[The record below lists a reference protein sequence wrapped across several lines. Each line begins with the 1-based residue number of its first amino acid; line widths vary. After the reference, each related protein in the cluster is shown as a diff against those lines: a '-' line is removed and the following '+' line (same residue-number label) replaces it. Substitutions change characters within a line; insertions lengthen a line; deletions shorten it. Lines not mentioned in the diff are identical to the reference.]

1 MESIREQITQR
12 ILTAMEAGVPPWR
25 KGWEVSGTQIN
36 ALNSK
41 PYQGA
46 NQILLAIAA
55 ASLLQG
61 GDNQGGAQGGDPRWL
76 TLKQANSIGKRVR
89 KGERSTK
96 IVRMVEVAKNK
107 PEGEASSRTEV
118 LGEEE
123 ERRLVLKVYDVF
135 HASQID
141 GMEPM
146 APRSNKVIEPGPA
159 VDALSEGMRQTGLVI
174 LHGAQGASYLPRID
188 TIRMPEKAAFHS
200 SSDYASTLLHEMSHA
215 TGHSKRLARLSP
227 SGQFTDQERARE
239 ELRAELAS
247 AMLGGEIGLPMSQQQ
262 IDSHAAYLTSWHD
275 LLANDPNEIFKA
287 AADAQRIADYL
298 RKESF
303 APEPI
308 LPQPTKSEIAK
319 LNTHTTKLSI

>member
-1 MESIREQITQR
+1 MESIREQITRR

-36 ALNSK
+36 ATTGK
-41 PYQGA
+41 PYAGV
-46 NQILLAIAA
+46 NQVLLAMTA
-55 ASLLQG
+55 ASMP
-61 GDNQGGAQGGDPRWL
+61 QGGDPRWL
-76 TLKQANSIGKRVR
+76 TLKQANAIGKRVR
-89 KGERSTK
+89 KGEHSTK

-118 LGEEE
+118 LGEED

-146 APRSNKVIEPGPA
+146 APRANKVIEPGPA

-188 TIRMPEKAAFHS
+188 TIRMPDKAMFHTS
-200 SSDYASTLLHEMSHA
+200 MDYASALLHEMSHA
-215 TGHSKRLARLSP
+215 SGHTSRLARLAP

-247 AMLGGEIGLPMSQQQ
+247 AMLGGELGLPMSQQQ
-262 IDSHAAYLTSWHD
+262 IDSHAAYLSSWHD
-275 LLANDPNEIFKA
+275 LLANDPNEIFRA

-298 RKESF
+298 RQVSLKPEMEVEKEDQPSGDP
-303 APEPI
+303 APTA
-308 LPQPTKSEIAK
+308 PQ
-319 LNTHTTKLSI
+319 LSI

>member
-1 MESIREQITQR
+1 MENIREQITRR

-25 KGWEVSGTQIN
+25 KGWEVSGTQVN
-36 ALNSK
+36 ATTGK
-41 PYQGA
+41 PYAGV
-46 NQILLAIAA
+46 NQVLLAMTA
-55 ASLLQG
+55 ASLP
-61 GDNQGGAQGGDPRWL
+61 QGGDPRWL
-76 TLKQANSIGKRVR
+76 TLKQANAIGKRVR
-89 KGERSTK
+89 KGEHSTK

-146 APRSNKVIEPGPA
+146 APRANKVIEPGPA

-188 TIRMPEKAAFHS
+188 TIRMPDKTAFHS
-200 SSDYASTLLHEMSHA
+200 SMDYASTLLHEMSHA
-215 TGHSKRLARLSP
+215 TGHSKRLARLAP

-247 AMLGGEIGLPMSQQQ
+247 AMLGGELGLPMSQQQ
-262 IDSHAAYLTSWHD
+262 IDSHAAYLSSWHD
-275 LLANDPNEIFKA
+275 LLANDPNEIFRA

-298 RKESF
+298 RQVALKPEVDAQQKNDPESGVSL
-303 APEPI
+303 AVQ
-308 LPQPTKSEIAK
+308 LPRPG
-319 LNTHTTKLSI
+319 

>member
-1 MESIREQITQR
+1 MESIREQITRR

-36 ALNSK
+36 ATTGK
-41 PYQGA
+41 PYAGV
-46 NQILLAIAA
+46 NQVLLAMTA
-55 ASLLQG
+55 ASLP
-61 GDNQGGAQGGDPRWL
+61 QGGDPRWL
-76 TLKQANSIGKRVR
+76 TLKQANAIGKRVR
-89 KGERSTK
+89 KGEHSTK
-96 IVRMVEVAKNK
+96 IVRMIEVARNK
-107 PEGEASSRTEV
+107 PEGEATPRTEV
-118 LGEEE
+118 IGEEE

-146 APRSNKVIEPGPA
+146 APRANKVIEPGPA

-188 TIRMPEKAAFHS
+188 TIRMPDKTAFHS
-200 SSDYASTLLHEMSHA
+200 SMDYASTLLHEISHA
-215 TGHSKRLARLSP
+215 TGHSKRLARLAP

-247 AMLGGEIGLPMSQQQ
+247 AMLGGELGLPMSQQQ
-262 IDSHAAYLTSWHD
+262 IDSHAAYLSSWHD
-275 LLANDPNEIFKA
+275 LLANDPNEIFRA

-319 LNTHTTKLSI
+319 LNTHTIKLGI

>member
-1 MESIREQITQR
+1 MESIREQITRR

-36 ALNSK
+36 ATTGK
-41 PYQGA
+41 PYAGV
-46 NQILLAIAA
+46 NQVLLAMTA
-55 ASLLQG
+55 ASMP
-61 GDNQGGAQGGDPRWL
+61 QGGDPRWL
-76 TLKQANSIGKRVR
+76 TLKQANAIGKRVR
-89 KGERSTK
+89 KGEHSTK

-118 LGEEE
+118 LGEED

-146 APRSNKVIEPGPA
+146 TPRANKVIEPGPA

-188 TIRMPEKAAFHS
+188 TIRMPDKAAFHS
-200 SSDYASTLLHEMSHA
+200 SMDYASTLLHEMSHA
-215 TGHSKRLARLSP
+215 TGHTSRLARLAP

-262 IDSHAAYLTSWHD
+262 IDSHAAYLKSWHD
-275 LLANDPNEIFKA
+275 LLANDPNEIFRA

-298 RKESF
+298 RQVSLKPEMEAEKEDQPSADP
-303 APEPI
+303 APTA
-308 LPQPTKSEIAK
+308 PQ
-319 LNTHTTKLSI
+319 LSI

>member
-1 MESIREQITQR
+1 MESIREQITRR

-25 KGWEVSGTQIN
+25 KGWEVSGTQVN
-36 ALNSK
+36 ATTGK
-41 PYQGA
+41 PYAGV
-46 NQILLAIAA
+46 NQVLLAMTA
-55 ASLLQG
+55 ASLP
-61 GDNQGGAQGGDPRWL
+61 QGGDPRWL
-76 TLKQANSIGKRVR
+76 TLKQANAIGKRVR
-89 KGERSTK
+89 KGEHSTK

-107 PEGEASSRTEV
+107 QEGEASPRTEV

-146 APRSNKVIEPGPA
+146 APRANMVIEPGPA

-188 TIRMPEKAAFHS
+188 TIRMPDKAAFHS

-215 TGHSKRLARLSP
+215 TGHTSRLARLAP

-247 AMLGGEIGLPMSQQQ
+247 AMLGGELGLPMSQQQ
-262 IDSHAAYLTSWHD
+262 IDSHAAYLSSWHD
-275 LLANDPNEIFKA
+275 LLANDPNEIFRA
-287 AADAQRIADYL
+287 AADAQRISDYL
-298 RKESF
+298 RQVALTHDVDESR
-303 APEPI
+303 EEEL
-308 LPQPTKSEIAK
+308 LPHPAES
-319 LNTHTTKLSI
+319 LSFSPRI

>member
-1 MESIREQITQR
+1 MESIREQITRR

-25 KGWEVSGTQIN
+25 KGWEVSGTQVN
-36 ALNSK
+36 ATTGK
-41 PYQGA
+41 PYAGV
-46 NQILLAIAA
+46 NQVLLAMTA
-55 ASLLQG
+55 ASLP
-61 GDNQGGAQGGDPRWL
+61 QGGDPRWL
-76 TLKQANSIGKRVR
+76 TLKQANAIGKRVR
-89 KGERSTK
+89 KGEHSTK

-146 APRSNKVIEPGPA
+146 APRANKVIEPGPA

-188 TIRMPEKAAFHS
+188 TIRMPDKAAFHS
-200 SSDYASTLLHEMSHA
+200 SMDYASTLLHEMSHA
-215 TGHSKRLARLSP
+215 TGHTSRLARLAP

-247 AMLGGEIGLPMSQQQ
+247 AMLGGELGLPMSQQQ
-262 IDSHAAYLTSWHD
+262 IDSHAAYLNSWHD
-275 LLANDPNEIFKA
+275 LLANDPNEIFRA
-287 AADAQRIADYL
+287 AADAQRMADYL
-298 RKESF
+298 RQVALKPEIESLKNEELSP
-303 APEPI
+303 APT
-308 LPQPTKSEIAK
+308 LDAPQIRM
-319 LNTHTTKLSI
+319 

>member
-1 MESIREQITQR
+1 MTFLFSQIRSRHGIHSR
-12 ILTAMEAGVPPWR
+12 ADYSAGVPPWR
-25 KGWEVSGTQIN
+25 KGWEVSGTQVN
-36 ALNSK
+36 ATTGK
-41 PYQGA
+41 PYAGV
-46 NQILLAIAA
+46 NQVLLAMTA
-55 ASLLQG
+55 ASLP
-61 GDNQGGAQGGDPRWL
+61 QGGDPRWL
-76 TLKQANSIGKRVR
+76 TLKQANAIGKRVR
-89 KGERSTK
+89 KGEHSTK

-146 APRSNKVIEPGPA
+146 APRANKVIEPGPA

-188 TIRMPEKAAFHS
+188 TIRMPDKAAFHS
-200 SSDYASTLLHEMSHA
+200 SMDYASTLLHEMSHA
-215 TGHSKRLARLSP
+215 TGHTSRLARLAP

-247 AMLGGEIGLPMSQQQ
+247 AMLGGELGLPMSQQQ
-262 IDSHAAYLTSWHD
+262 IDSHAAYLNSWHG
-275 LLANDPNEIFKA
+275 LLANDPNEIFRA

-298 RKESF
+298 RQVTLKPEVDTPKKEELATTS
-303 APEPI
+303 APTPG
-308 LPQPTKSEIAK
+308 LR
-319 LNTHTTKLSI
+319 L

>member
-1 MESIREQITQR
+1 MESIREQITRR

-25 KGWEVSGTQIN
+25 KGWEVSGTQVN
-36 ALNSK
+36 ATTGK
-41 PYQGA
+41 PYAGV
-46 NQILLAIAA
+46 NQVLLAMTA
-55 ASLLQG
+55 ASLPE
-61 GDNQGGAQGGDPRWL
+61 GGDPRWL
-76 TLKQANSIGKRVR
+76 TLKQANASGKRVR
-89 KGERSTK
+89 KGEHSTK

-118 LGEEE
+118 LGEED

-146 APRSNKVIEPGPA
+146 APRSNKVIEAGSA

-188 TIRMPEKAAFHS
+188 TIRMPDKATFHTS
-200 SSDYASTLLHEMSHA
+200 MDYANTLLHEMSHA
-215 TGHSKRLARLSP
+215 SGHTSRLARLAP

-247 AMLGGEIGLPMSQQQ
+247 AMLGGELGLPMSQQQ
-262 IDSHAAYLTSWHD
+262 IDSHAAYLSSWHD
-275 LLANDPNEIFKA
+275 LLANDPNEIFRA
-287 AADAQRIADYL
+287 AADAQRMADYL
-298 RKESF
+298 RQVALK
-303 APEPI
+303 PEVDAQQKNETPQQPEV
-308 LPQPTKSEIAK
+308 LPSAAK
-319 LNTHTTKLSI
+319 PRV

>member
-1 MESIREQITQR
+1 MESIREQITRR

-36 ALNSK
+36 ATTGK
-41 PYQGA
+41 PYAGV
-46 NQILLAIAA
+46 NQVLLAMTA
-55 ASLLQG
+55 ASLP
-61 GDNQGGAQGGDPRWL
+61 QGGDPRWL
-76 TLKQANSIGKRVR
+76 TLKQANAIGKRVR
-89 KGERSTK
+89 KGEHSTK
-96 IVRMVEVAKNK
+96 IVRMVEVARNK
-107 PEGEASSRTEV
+107 PEGEATPRTEV
-118 LGEEE
+118 IGEEE

-146 APRSNKVIEPGPA
+146 APRANKVIEPGPA

-188 TIRMPEKAAFHS
+188 TIRMPDKAAFHS
-200 SSDYASTLLHEMSHA
+200 SMDYASTLLHEMAHA
-215 TGHSKRLARLSP
+215 TGHTKRLARLAP

-247 AMLGGEIGLPMSQQQ
+247 AMLGGEIGLPMSQEQ
-262 IDSHAAYLTSWHD
+262 IDSHAAYLSSWHD
-275 LLANDPNEIFKA
+275 LLADDPNEIFRA

-298 RKESF
+298 RQVALTHDVDESREE
-303 APEPI
+303 A
-308 LPQPTKSEIAK
+308 LVAHPTES
-319 LNTHTTKLSI
+319 LSSSPRI